1 LFHLLFTSIGSP
13 PPVVNWE
20 DDSAAE
26 KETNYAILANVKR
39 LCLVLIL
46 LGSFACGKSVERQIQ
61 DQIRTFDNASLADN
75 QVKVDN
81 VRELGDHAVAEVQI
95 TTAVRLI
102 KKDGKWLIEEFRI
115 GDRRWE
121 KAEHILAVINE
132 KRTETTLQQM
142 SLIREGIRNYADLN
156 NQAPQV
162 ASFEE
167 LMDILSPQFQ
177 SRIVRI
183 DSWSNPFFYRA
194 IGVNDYALSSAGP
207 DGNMGTPDDL
217 VVGIQ

>member
-1 LFHLLFTSIGSP
+1 M
-13 PPVVNWE
+13 
-20 DDSAAE
+20 
-26 KETNYAILANVKR
+26 
-39 LCLVLIL
+39 
-46 LGSFACGKSVERQIQ
+46 ERQIQ

-102 KKDGKWLIEEFRI
+102 KKDGKWLIEKFRI

-121 KAEHILAVINE
+121 RAEHILAVINE
-132 KRTETTLQQM
+132 QRTETTLQQM
-142 SLIREGIRNYADLN
+142 SLIREGIRRYADLN
-156 NQAPQV
+156 NQTPQV

-177 SRIVRI
+177 SPIVRI
-183 DSWSNPFFYRA
+183 DAWSNPFFLP
-194 IGVNDYALSSAGP
+194 G
-207 DGNMGTPDDL
+207 DGSE
-217 VVGIQ
+217 